1 MESRQATRNTKINVF
16 VLIGLILLNSIH
28 RISSLAVTVE
38 EDECVQEYVLYEGD
52 TVSGNF
58 VVVDHDVFWGPDHP
72 GIDFTVTS
80 PAGNIVQTLKGTS
93 GDKFEFKAPRSGMYK
108 FCFHN
113 PYSTPETVSFYIHV
127 GHIPNEHD
135 LAKDEH
141 LDPVNVKI
149 AELRESLESVVA
161 EQKYL
166 KARDTRHR
174 HTNESTRKRV
184 IFYTVGEYI
193 FLAAASGLQILYI
206 RKLFSKSVAYNR
218 V

>member
-1 MESRQATRNTKINVF
+1 MESREAMRNTKINVLAL
-16 VLIGLILLNSIH
+16 VGLILLNSINP
-28 RISSLAVTVE
+28 ISSLSVTVE

-72 GIDFTVTS
+72 GIDFTLLL
-80 PAGNIVQTLKGTS
+80 I
-93 GDKFEFKAPRSGMYK
+93 DAPPFS
-108 FCFHN
+108 
-113 PYSTPETVSFYIHV
+113 
-127 GHIPNEHD
+127 
-135 LAKDEH
+135 LEH

>member
-1 MESRQATRNTKINVF
+1 MERREVY
-16 VLIGLILLNSIH
+16 VVLILLMSLIG
-28 RISSLAVTVE
+28 RISSLSVTVN
-38 EDECVQEYVLYEGD
+38 DVECVYEYVLYEGD

-58 VVVDHDVFWGPDHP
+58 VVVDHDIFWSSDHP
-72 GIDFTVTS
+72 GIDLTVTS
-80 PAGNIVQTLKGTS
+80 PADNVVHTVKGTS

-141 LDPVNVKI
+141 LNPINVKI
-149 AELRESLESVVA
+149 AELREALESVTA

-166 KARDTRHR
+166 KARDARHR
-174 HTNESTRKRV
+174 RTNESTRKRV
-184 IFYTVGEYI
+184 IGYTMGEYI
-193 FLAAASGLQILYI
+193 LLAVVSTLQVVYI
-206 RKLFSKSVAYNR
+206 RRLFSKSVGYNR

>member
-1 MESRQATRNTKINVF
+1 METTMKVYAI
-16 VLIGLILLNSIH
+16 LGLLLST
-28 RISSLAVTVE
+28 LAGDVAALSVTVN
-38 EDECVQEYVLYEGD
+38 DVECVYEYVLYEGD

-58 VVVDHDVFWGPDHP
+58 VVVDHDIFWSSDHP
-72 GIDFTVTS
+72 GIDFIVSS
-80 PAGNIVQTLKGTS
+80 PGGNVVQTMKGTS
-93 GDKFEFKAPRSGMYK
+93 GEKFEFKAPRSGMYQ

-113 PYSTPETVSFYIHV
+113 PHSTPETVSFYIHV

-149 AELRESLESVVA
+149 AELREALESVTA

-166 KARDTRHR
+166 KARDARHR
-174 HTNESTRKRV
+174 HTNESTHKRV
-184 IFYTVGEYI
+184 IFYTIGEYI
-193 FLAAASGLQILYI
+193 LLALASGLQVVYI
-206 RKLFSKSVAYNR
+206 RRLFSKSVAYNR

>member
-1 MESRQATRNTKINVF
+1 M
-16 VLIGLILLNSIH
+16 
-28 RISSLAVTVE
+28 ISS
-38 EDECVQEYVLYEGD
+38 GD
-52 TVSGNF
+52 LII
-58 VVVDHDVFWGPDHP
+58 P
-72 GIDFTVTS
+72 VTS
-80 PAGNIVQTLKGTS
+80 PAGNIVHTLKGTS

-108 FCFHN
+108 FCFHH

-127 GHIPNEHD
+127 GHIPNEHE

-149 AELRESLESVVA
+149 AELREALESVVA

-174 HTNESTRKRV
+174 HSEFSSPFIFYILVFCMFIRLISRDMKNFSDEANESTRKRV

-193 FLAAASGLQILYI
+193 FLAAASGLQVLYI

>member
-1 MESRQATRNTKINVF
+1 METMMKAYA
-16 VLIGLILLNSIH
+16 VLGLLVL
-28 RISSLAVTVE
+28 SSFAGDVSALSVTVN
-38 EDECVQEYVLYEGD
+38 DVECVYEYVLYEGD

-58 VVVDHDVFWGPDHP
+58 VVVDHDIFWSSDHP
-72 GIDFTVTS
+72 GIDFIVSS
-80 PAGNIVQTLKGTS
+80 PGGNVVQTMKGTS
-93 GDKFEFKAPRSGMYK
+93 GEKFEFKAPRSGMYQ

-149 AELRESLESVVA
+149 AELREALESVTA

-166 KARDTRHR
+166 KARDARHR
-174 HTNESTRKRV
+174 HTNESTHKRV
-184 IFYTVGEYI
+184 IFYTIGEYI
-193 FLAAASGLQILYI
+193 LLAVASGLQVVYI
-206 RKLFSKSVAYNR
+206 RRLFSKTVAYNR

>member
-1 MESRQATRNTKINVF
+1 MSRSRDQISLL
-16 VLIGLILLNSIH
+16 LIALIV
-28 RISSLAVTVE
+28 SSFGRSTEGLAVTVN
-38 EDECVQEYVLYEGD
+38 DVECVYEYVLYEGD

-58 VVVDHDVFWGPDHP
+58 VVVDHDIFWSSDHP
-72 GIDFTVTS
+72 GIDLVVTS
-80 PAGNIVQTLKGTS
+80 PGGNTVHTVKGTS
-93 GDKFEFKAPRSGMYK
+93 GEKFEFKAPKNGMYK

-141 LDPVNVKI
+141 LDPINVKI
-149 AELRESLESVVA
+149 AELRESLESVTA

-184 IFYTVGEYI
+184 IYYTLGGYI
-193 FLAAASGLQILYI
+193 LLVAASGLQIAYI
-206 RKLFSKSVAYNR
+206 RRLFSKSVAYNR

>member
-1 MESRQATRNTKINVF
+1 MLCSF
-16 VLIGLILLNSIH
+16 
-28 RISSLAVTVE
+28 
-38 EDECVQEYVLYEGD
+38 C
-52 TVSGNF
+52 F
-58 VVVDHDVFWGPDHP
+58 VVWF
-72 GIDFTVTS
+72 
-80 PAGNIVQTLKGTS
+80 L
-93 GDKFEFKAPRSGMYK
+93 
-108 FCFHN
+108 
-113 PYSTPETVSFYIHV
+113 
-127 GHIPNEHD
+127 
-135 LAKDEH
+135 EH

-149 AELRESLESVVA
+149 AELREALESVVA

-193 FLAAASGLQILYI
+193 FLAAASGLQVLYI

>member
-1 MESRQATRNTKINVF
+1 MELRRGRPRWGGGIYLLAL
-16 VLIGLILLNSIH
+16 LIVSSIG
-28 RISSLAVTVE
+28 RISGLSVTVT
-38 EDECVQEYVLYEGD
+38 DTECVQDYVLYEGD

-58 VVVDHDVFWGPDHP
+58 VVVDHDIFWNSDHP

-80 PAGNIVQTLKGTS
+80 PAGNVVQTFKGTS

-113 PYSTPETVSFYIHV
+113 PYSTPESVSFYIHV
-127 GHIPNEHD
+127 GHIPSEHD

-141 LDPVNVKI
+141 LDPINVKI
-149 AELRESLESVVA
+149 ATLREALESVTA

-166 KARDTRHR
+166 KARDARHR

-184 IFYTVGEYI
+184 IGYTVAEY
-193 FLAAASGLQILYI
+193 FLLGAASALQVIYI
-206 RKLFSKSVAYNR
+206 RRLFSKSVAYNR

>member
-1 MESRQATRNTKINVF
+1 MRNTKINNVF
-16 VLIGLILLNSIH
+16 VFIGLILLNSIH
-28 RISSLAVTVE
+28 QISSLSVTVE

-72 GIDFTVTS
+72 GIDFSVTS

-113 PYSTPETVSFYIHV
+113 PYSAPETVSFYIHV

-206 RKLFSKSVAYNR
+206 RKLFSKSVGYNR

>member
-1 MESRQATRNTKINVF
+1 MERGERTMKCMRFWGFFSFCFCRRCIGSFSHRQRR
-16 VLIGLILLNSIH
+16 
-28 RISSLAVTVE
+28 RIVY
-38 EDECVQEYVLYEGD
+38 EYVLYEGD

-58 VVVDHDVFWGPDHP
+58 VVVDHDIFWSSDHP
-72 GIDFTVTS
+72 GIDFIVSS
-80 PAGNIVQTLKGTS
+80 PGGNVVQTMKGTS
-93 GDKFEFKAPRSGMYK
+93 GEKFEFKAPRSGMYQ

-149 AELRESLESVVA
+149 AELREALESVTA

-166 KARDTRHR
+166 KARDARHR
-174 HTNESTRKRV
+174 HTNESTHKRV
-184 IFYTVGEYI
+184 IFLHNWRIHFVGTCKWTP
-193 FLAAASGLQILYI
+193 SGLHT
-206 RKLFSKSVAYNR
+206 SPV
-218 V
+218 